1 MKAKTLGLVHT
12 SATLVP
18 VFAQLCKEKLPGVNV
33 FNIADDSLVKG
44 IMAAGSLTPT
54 IARRVAGYLESA
66 ELAGADY
73 IMVTCSSIGPCRGG
87 RGEIDWCAGLAR
99 GPAHGRQS
107 RCYRKKPASVLSR
120 CEQPWNHG
128 GLRSLCRAAQAGKQ
142 IELTSRL
149 CEGAFEA
156 LMSGEAAAHDAKVAT
171 ALKEL
176 SHWWMSAALAQAS
189 MARVVDT
196 LAPEDKRVPILASPG
211 IAVDF
216 LATVL
221 RTSAPAF
228 WQGAIVF
235 VLVASAVS
243 LRFSKAPA
251 DISSPPGCRCGG
263 GHDISR
269 AGVFCLNE
277 WTAR

>member
-1 MKAKTLGLVHT
+1 MKQKTLGLVHT

-54 IARRVAGYLESA
+54 IARRVAAYLESA

-73 IMVTCSSIGPCRGG
+73 IMVTCSSIGPAVEAAAKLIGVPVLRVDQPMADKAATTGKKIG
-87 RGEIDWCAGLAR
+87 VIATLRTTLEPTADLI
-99 GPAHGRQS
+99 S
-107 RCYRKKPASVLSR
+107 R
-120 CEQPWNHG
+120 
-128 GLRSLCRAAQAGKQ
+128 RAALAGKQ

-156 LMSGEAAAHDAKVAT
+156 LMSGQPVVHDAKVAT

-176 SHWWMSAALAQAS
+176 SQQVDVIVLAQAS

-196 LAPEDKRVPILASPG
+196 LAPEDKRVPILASPA
-211 IAVDF
+211 IAVDY

-221 RTSAPAF
+221 
-228 WQGAIVF
+228 
-235 VLVASAVS
+235 
-243 LRFSKAPA
+243 K
-251 DISSPPGCRCGG
+251 
-263 GHDISR
+263 
-269 AGVFCLNE
+269 
-277 WTAR
+277 

>member
-18 VFAQLCKEKLPGVNV
+18 VFGQLCKEKLPGVNV

-44 IMAAGSLTPT
+44 IIAAGSLTPT

-73 IMVTCSSIGPCRGG
+73 IMVTCSSIGPAVEAAAKLIGVPVLRVDRPMADRAVATGKRVG
-87 RGEIDWCAGLAR
+87 VIATLRTTMEPTADLI
-99 GPAHGRQS
+99 S
-107 RCYRKKPASVLSR
+107 R
-120 CEQPWNHG
+120 
-128 GLRSLCRAAQAGKQ
+128 RAAEAGKQ

-156 LMSGEAAAHDAKVAT
+156 LMSGDAATHDAKVAV
-171 ALKEL
+171 AMKEL
-176 SHWWMSAALAQAS
+176 SQQVDVIVLAQAS

-196 LAPEDKRVPILASPG
+196 LSPEDKRVPILASPG

-221 RTSAPAF
+221 
-228 WQGAIVF
+228 
-235 VLVASAVS
+235 
-243 LRFSKAPA
+243 K
-251 DISSPPGCRCGG
+251 
-263 GHDISR
+263 
-269 AGVFCLNE
+269 
-277 WTAR
+277 